1 MPQHDWSHLV
11 VLQCLS
17 VPFERSYL
25 QASGSPYENIIA
37 FGNRIST
44 RFFFPYETPETYL
57 WLCYPAG
64 LNQQL
69 VTTTI
74 SISNFT
80 MSSDPHIFSVRT
92 QTPNQRLR
100 NQLSLERLL
109 SFTLLSPVSDPQE
122 VHEASILYHQILYDC
137 MTAGAILRRMPDGT
151 TAPVLQ
157 PPASTSNMS
166 SFTSRVRDAGGADEA
181 ISDED
186 LVEITTE
193 AEEEDEDD
201 DEDDDGTVHL
211 HRFFRCL
218 YQYSPKEAGRANI
231 VRMVLHGL
239 FPPLSTSTNPVS
251 DRSLKCILPRARCW
265 LRYTPTQKEPIYQT
279 LAAFAA
285 DFLDGFFVPL
295 KAQGRS
301 TPRVSSFISPTTRSE
316 VGPLQGTASR
326 LRNLRALCLL
336 RDGNRCVITGQ
347 FDRGHI
353 DRLLKTSTRAQRRM
367 LQSGYHTEAAHII
380 PHALNALDSTT
391 GSLAP
396 SQHFVWRVM
405 NMFDPGISAA
415 LEGSLIDTPANAL
428 ILLPEL
434 HQRFGRLECY
444 LEEVAANTYT
454 AHHVR
459 RCLPLNEFYNPR
471 AAQLEFRNH
480 EPAGIPQSAL
490 PCRRLL
496 HFHRACC
503 LILSMS
509 GAAEY
514 VERLLDDTEE
524 LICKGVLQAD
534 GSSDFTLMM
543 RLRGLCG
550 ESGEQEAEE
559 SQRARVAMP
568 VIC

>member
-1 MPQHDWSHLV
+1 
-11 VLQCLS
+11 
-17 VPFERSYL
+17 
-25 QASGSPYENIIA
+25 
-37 FGNRIST
+37 
-44 RFFFPYETPETYL
+44 
-57 WLCYPAG
+57 
-64 LNQQL
+64 
-69 VTTTI
+69 
-74 SISNFT
+74 
-80 MSSDPHIFSVRT
+80 MSSGPHIFSVRA

-109 SFTLLSPVSDPQE
+109 SFTLLSPVSDPPD
-122 VHEASILYHQILYDC
+122 VYEASILYHQILHDC

-151 TAPVLQ
+151 TVSALQ
-157 PPASTSNMS
+157 PPTSTSNMS
-166 SFTSRVRDAGGADEA
+166 SFTSRARDAGDDGGADEA
-181 ISDED
+181 IRHGD
-186 LVEITTE
+186 LTTE
-193 AEEEDEDD
+193 AEDEDEDD
-201 DEDDDGTVHL
+201 DEGDDGTVHL
-211 HRFFRCL
+211 HRLFRCL
-218 YQYSPKEAGRANI
+218 YQYSPTEAGRANI

-239 FPPLSTSTNPVS
+239 FPPKSTSTDPVS
-251 DRSLKCILPRARCW
+251 DRSLKYILPRAHCW
-265 LRYTPTQKEPIYQT
+265 LRYTPAQKEAIYQT

-301 TPRVSSFISPTTRSE
+301 TPHVSSFISPTTRSE

-391 GSLAP
+391 GSLVP

-415 LEGSLIDTPANAL
+415 LEGSFIDTPANAL

-454 AHHVR
+454 VHHVR
-459 RCLPLNEFYNPR
+459 RCLPLNAFYNPR

-480 EPAGIPQSAL
+480 EPDGIPQSAL

-514 VERLLDDTEE
+514 VERLLDDTEQ
-524 LICKGVLQAD
+524 LMCKGVLQAD
-534 GSSDFTLMM
+534 GSSDLALML

-550 ESGEQEAEE
+550 ESEKQEAEE
-559 SQRARVAMP
+559 ARRARDAMP
-568 VIC
+568 VVC